1 MSLTARQWLF
11 LGLGVAALVAL
22 PPAVHAQAPAPVKT
36 KSQTPDLIFKD
47 DAKCTTCHDEAD
59 KPQVMHIGKTKHGTI
74 ADKRIGTCTSCHGAS
89 DNHIAD
95 AEKGAKKPVAPDVA
109 FSDKAPTPLET
120 RSEACLSCHQGGN
133 RIHWKSSTHAN
144 RDVTCTSCH
153 KVHTQHDTARD
164 RFTQTD
170 TCFNCHKEQ
179 RVQVNR
185 PVHHPIIEGKMSCSS
200 CHNVHGDNPK
210 QLLKDS
216 VTETCYTCHME
227 KRGPFVHSHPP
238 VQEDC
243 AICHQPH
250 GTTIASL
257 LKARP
262 PYLCQECHSHTS
274 HPSQLAG
281 LPTGR
286 TTSTSAL
293 GTVARGCMN
302 CHTNI
307 HGGNSTQNSATAER
321 FRR

>member
-1 MSLTARQWLF
+1 MSLATLRWMVVVV
-11 LGLGVAALVAL
+11 GLAALAL
-22 PPAVHAQAPAPVKT
+22 PPGAQAQTQVAA
-36 KSQTPDLIFKD
+36 KSKTPDLVFKD

-59 KPQVMHIGKTKHGTI
+59 KPQVLHIGKTKHGTI

-109 FSDKAPTPLET
+109 FGAKSPTSLET
-120 RSEACLSCHQGGN
+120 RSQACLNCHQGGN
-133 RIHWKSSTHAN
+133 RIHWQSSTHAN
-144 RDVTCTSCH
+144 RDVTCSSCH
-153 KVHTQHDTARD
+153 KVHTQEDSARD

-170 TCFNCHKEQ
+170 TCFQCHKEQ

-185 PVHHPIIEGKMSCSS
+185 PYHHPIVEGKMSCSS
-200 CHNVHGDNPK
+200 CHNVHGNNPK
-210 QLLKDS
+210 QLLRDT